1 MANIGIDLL
10 DTGESFILVADDVI
24 SVMRYGEF
32 ALALINSDYDKMIQ
46 CTTNFIKHNHALRVA
61 ADLQQSAFKDIALDD
76 RMANMILFP
85 LFSDVADATGEC
97 YLTEN
102 QRKLIALL
110 LLAEIRS
117 KITAGTIDLT
127 APTSYIPEIFSDRKL
142 NQYIRDSLLKKDASF
157 SAPIA
162 DKIAQMQI
170 SSSLIPTIS
179 KDKGAEILTTYHL
192 EDTLTYLLLDL
203 QRYASSVVKTL
214 KECQCCGRLF
224 YPQFRQS
231 EKYCRLPHKGTT
243 RLCSE
248 IMHSSPNDG
257 FAKARND
264 ARAYQS
270 SRVNNAS
277 TKKKYDEKFLLQLY
291 DDWSS
296 ECGIKFVEYKS
307 GDDLQGFA
315 DWIEQTKFT
324 AIELKRLWAEYQ
336 ANGSTPYNAPAD
348 N

>member
-1 MANIGIDLL
+1 MATIGIDLL
-10 DTGESFILVADDVI
+10 DTGNYFILVADDI
-24 SVMRYGEF
+24 QAVMQYGEF
-32 ALALINSDYDKMIQ
+32 ALALINSNYDKMLQ
-46 CTTNFIKHNHALRVA
+46 CTTDFLKNNHALRVA
-61 ADLQQSAFKDIALDD
+61 ADLQGAAFKDRTLDD
-76 RMANMILFP
+76 GMANVILRP
-85 LFSDVADATGEC
+85 LFKNVADATGEC
-97 YLTEN
+97 YLEES

-142 NQYIRDSLLKKDASF
+142 NQHIRDSLLKKDASF

-170 SSSLIPTIS
+170 SSSLVPLIS
-179 KDKGAEILTTYHL
+179 KDKGAEMLTSYHL
-192 EDTLTYLLLDL
+192 TDTLTYLLLDL
-203 QRYASSVVKTL
+203 QKYVSSAKTL

-231 EKYCRLPHKGTT
+231 EKYCRLPHKDTP
-243 RLCSE
+243 RLCNE

-277 TKKKYDEKFLLQLY
+277 TRKNMMKNSCCNFMMIGLVSAAQSLSSTRVRMICKALQT
-291 DDWSS
+291 
-296 ECGIKFVEYKS
+296 G
-307 GDDLQGFA
+307 
-315 DWIEQTKFT
+315 
-324 AIELKRLWAEYQ
+324 
-336 ANGSTPYNAPAD
+336 
-348 N
+348 